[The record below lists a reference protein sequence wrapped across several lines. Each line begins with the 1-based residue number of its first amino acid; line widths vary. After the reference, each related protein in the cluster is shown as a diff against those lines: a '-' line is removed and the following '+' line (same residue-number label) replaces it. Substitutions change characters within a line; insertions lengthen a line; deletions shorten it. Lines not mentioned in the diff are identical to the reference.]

1 MVLQLCCTNWPEI
14 FYEVESVGALIMLFF
29 LLFAYGSP
37 EQSLSCHG
45 WNAQFCFLILL
56 LL

>member
-37 EQSLSCHG
+37 EQSLSWH
-45 WNAQFCFLILL
+45 LL
-56 LL
+56 KASF